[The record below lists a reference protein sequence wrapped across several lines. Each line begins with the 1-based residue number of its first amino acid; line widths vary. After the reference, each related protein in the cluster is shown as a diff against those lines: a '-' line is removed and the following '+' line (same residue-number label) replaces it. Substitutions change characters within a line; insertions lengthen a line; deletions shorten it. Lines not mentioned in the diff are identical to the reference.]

1 MRERLKRETIIINF
15 RVQWLD
21 NVLAR
26 LGARVVLSTNW
37 HEINRYKTEWLWL
50 AGIMKWPR
58 TRTASLAS
66 SFR

>member
-1 MRERLKRETIIINF
+1 MRERLKRETIIIDCG
-15 RVQWLD
+15 VQWFD

-26 LGARVVLSTNW
+26 LGAWVVLLTNR
-37 HEINRYKTEWLWL
+37 HEINNDKIEWLWL